1 MIHHVSARQFSL
13 TEREL
18 TKLVETAGRLYDEA
32 GRCVQAGCWRA
43 ALVLIGSALE
53 ASVVATACCLEPELR
68 ERGLW
73 PRNGDPTR
81 WTLGQAIDLAAAAGW
96 LPSQQTD
103 RDSLGSLGGD
113 VGDAVR
119 FLNDVR
125 KMAVHPG
132 AHAREEITPDFSDI
146 EHMRP
151 TYEVFDGI
159 AAAVFERLA
168 RAIDTELQ
176 SPL

>member
-1 MIHHVSARQFSL
+1 MSAPQFSL
-13 TEREL
+13 AEREL
-18 TKLVETAGRLYDEA
+18 TQLVETAGSLYEEA
-32 GRCVQAGCWRA
+32 GRCAKAGCWRA

-73 PRNGDPTR
+73 PRNPNPTR
-81 WTLGQAIDLAAAAGW
+81 WTLGQAFDLATDADW

-103 RDSLGSLGGD
+103 GDSLASLGGD

-132 AHAREEITPDFSDI
+132 AHARERITPDFSDV

-159 AAAVFERLA
+159 AGAVFERLA
-168 RAIDTELQ
+168 RAIDTELR